1 MATSRPDTVRAHWK
15 CIAAC
20 TLVSMCPFQYGVD
33 FGIIG
38 GLQAMPG
45 FLEVC
50 PLPRGHGRVHTDSD
64 GRCSDLETQNRPSD
78 GTSIT
83 LDNSSFPR

>member
-1 MATSRPDTVRAHWK
+1 M
-15 CIAAC
+15 AAC

-50 PLPRGHGRVHTDSD
+50 MPPVICGSNSD
-64 GRCSDLETQNRPSD
+64 ADY
-78 GTSIT
+78 
-83 LDNSSFPR
+83 F

>member
-1 MATSRPDTVRAHWK
+1 MTDSRPQGLKAHWK

-45 FLEVC
+45 FLEVQYF
-50 PLPRGHGRVHTDSD
+50 RA
-64 GRCSDLETQNRPSD
+64 
-78 GTSIT
+78 
-83 LDNSSFPR
+83 F